1 MQQDAFSII
10 GKQDTIIQMKKIF
23 VRCADTE
30 SIRLYRESG
39 ADGVILPLSGYAFS
53 PCDCFR
59 KEDLDACIQTIRDM
73 GMEVYLQADKLFSQN
88 EMPVAEAL
96 LREPGVLSADGIF
109 FSDPGLFAAAEE
121 QGIAGRM
128 IYDPQTLMTN
138 GKDMQWWLS
147 CGLKAVVV
155 SPLLSAEEITH
166 LGIPAAQYMIL
177 GHGYQIMSVSRRP
190 LLSLYT
196 EGKDTEILKNRNDIR
211 IREESREGFMP
222 VYEDENYTIVY
233 MDAVLTSVPEV
244 CALEQDGDV
253 QVIINAAFLP
263 ADCVSDAVRTY
274 RTAESENAREC
285 EQALIEA
292 YPGIAFTKGYY
303 ENKTVK

>member
-1 MQQDAFSII
+1 
-10 GKQDTIIQMKKIF
+10 MKKIL

-30 SIRLYRESG
+30 SIGKYRECG
-39 ADGVILPLSGYAFS
+39 ADGVILPLNGYAFS
-53 PCDCFR
+53 PCTCFT
-59 KEDLDACIQTIRDM
+59 KEDLEACIQTVRDM
-73 GMEVYLQADKLFSQN
+73 GMEVYLQADKLFSQE
-88 EMPVAEAL
+88 EMPAAEAL
-96 LREPGVLSADGIF
+96 LRDAAVLSADGIF

-121 QGIAGRM
+121 QGTAGRM

-138 GKDMQWWLS
+138 REDIQWWLS

-166 LGIPAAQYMIL
+166 LGIPAGQYMIQ

-190 LLSLYT
+190 LLSLYG
-196 EGKDTEILKNRNDIR
+196 EGKETEILKYRNDIR

-222 VYEDENYTIVY
+222 VYEDKNYTAVY

-244 CALEQDGDV
+244 CALEQEGDV

-263 ADCVSDAVRTY
+263 EECVSDAVRTY
-274 RTAESENAREC
+274 RTAASENAREC